1 LATLRYYRGLLT
13 SDVPAPGLRYDQR
26 LGLYVGLP
34 YKYREVLEYLRS
46 SGLRVEDRVL
56 RPLPFPQPAR
66 TSLPLR
72 DYQRRAVDAWEAAG
86 RRGVVVLPSGAGKT
100 LVGLEAVLRVRA
112 ATLVVVPTIDLLDQ
126 WRRAFSARLG
136 LEASALGGGEEGVS
150 GVTVT
155 TYSSAYSRADELG
168 DRFHLV
174 IFDEVHH
181 LPSPNYMEVA
191 QLLAAPYRLG
201 LTATPEREDGRHEL
215 LPDLVGPIVFRLSPA
230 DLRGSYLADYD
241 VRRVYV
247 ELTDSEYSRYLELR
261 RRLSEDLRELGITLR
276 SLDDFHRL
284 LSMAAR
290 NRVARDAVEAWYES
304 LRLAVNSEAKVEK
317 VRDLLRELRD
327 EKVLVFTRDTEMAYR
342 LSREL
347 LVPAVTYKTLK
358 EERAEVLRAFREGRY
373 RVIVTSTVFDEG
385 VDVPDASVAIVVGG
399 YGTSR
404 QLIQRLGRVLR
415 PKGGKRALLIELVTK
430 GTADYRL
437 SARRRSGAE
446 V

>member
-1 LATLRYYRGLLT
+1 
-13 SDVPAPGLRYDQR
+13 
-26 LGLYVGLP
+26 
-34 YKYREVLEYLRS
+34 
-46 SGLRVEDRVL
+46 
-56 RPLPFPQPAR
+56 
-66 TSLPLR
+66 
-72 DYQRRAVDAWEAAG
+72 
-86 RRGVVVLPSGAGKT
+86 
-100 LVGLEAVLRVRA
+100 
-112 ATLVVVPTIDLLDQ
+112 
-126 WRRAFSARLG
+126 
-136 LEASALGGGEEGVS
+136 
-150 GVTVT
+150 
-155 TYSSAYSRADELG
+155 
-168 DRFHLV
+168 
-174 IFDEVHH
+174 
-181 LPSPNYMEVA
+181 
-191 QLLAAPYRLG
+191 
-201 LTATPEREDGRHEL
+201 
-215 LPDLVGPIVFRLSPA
+215 VGPIVFRLSPA

-261 RRLSEDLRELGITLR
+261 RRLSEDLRRLGVTLR
-276 SLDDFHRL
+276 SLEDFHRL

-304 LRLAVNSEAKVEK
+304 LRLAVNSEAKVER

-347 LVPAVTYKTLK
+347 LVPAVTYKTPK

-373 RVIVTSTVFDEG
+373 RVIVASTVFDEG

>member
-1 LATLRYYRGLLT
+1 
-13 SDVPAPGLRYDQR
+13 
-26 LGLYVGLP
+26 
-34 YKYREVLEYLRS
+34 
-46 SGLRVEDRVL
+46 
-56 RPLPFPQPAR
+56 
-66 TSLPLR
+66 
-72 DYQRRAVDAWEAAG
+72 
-86 RRGVVVLPSGAGKT
+86 
-100 LVGLEAVLRVRA
+100 
-112 ATLVVVPTIDLLDQ
+112 
-126 WRRAFSARLG
+126 
-136 LEASALGGGEEGVS
+136 
-150 GVTVT
+150 
-155 TYSSAYSRADELG
+155 
-168 DRFHLV
+168 
-174 IFDEVHH
+174 
-181 LPSPNYMEVA
+181 MEVA

-304 LRLAVNSEAKVEK
+304 LRLAVNSEAKVER

-347 LVPAVTYKTLK
+347 LVPAVTYKTPK

-373 RVIVTSTVFDEG
+373 RVIVPQLSST
-385 VDVPDASVAIVVGG
+385 
-399 YGTSR
+399 
-404 QLIQRLGRVLR
+404 
-415 PKGGKRALLIELVTK
+415 RALTCPTPLWP
-430 GTADYRL
+430 
-437 SARRRSGAE
+437 
-446 V
+446 

>member
-1 LATLRYYRGLLT
+1 
-13 SDVPAPGLRYDQR
+13 
-26 LGLYVGLP
+26 
-34 YKYREVLEYLRS
+34 
-46 SGLRVEDRVL
+46 
-56 RPLPFPQPAR
+56 
-66 TSLPLR
+66 
-72 DYQRRAVDAWEAAG
+72 
-86 RRGVVVLPSGAGKT
+86 VVLPSGAGKT

-136 LEASALGGGEEGVS
+136 LEASVLGGGEEGVS

-261 RRLSEDLRELGITLR
+261 RRLSEDLRRLGVTLR
-276 SLDDFHRL
+276 SLEDFHRL

-304 LRLAVNSEAKVEK
+304 LRLAVNSEAKVER

-347 LVPAVTYKTLK
+347 LVPAVTYKTPK

-373 RVIVTSTVFDEG
+373 RVIVASTVFDEG